1 MMPSAGRDGWR
12 GAFSVLVL
20 HNILGV
26 KACSVNSNV
35 AIDVDNDTHRI
46 NNIVK
51 NSMSCSYP
59 SAITIALI
67 FSPNEGQMVCI
78 LNSDGCTFLLNWSSG
93 ENNSVIFTHNTSA
106 ISYRLLNY
114 GFPLTR
120 FNFKF

>member
-1 MMPSAGRDGWR
+1 MMPSAVRDGWR
-12 GAFSVLVL
+12 GAFFVLVL

-59 SAITIALI
+59 SAITLALI
-67 FSPNEGQMVCI
+67 FAPHEGQMVCI
-78 LNSDGCTFLLNWSSG
+78 LNSDGYTFLLHWSSG
-93 ENNSVIFTHNTSA
+93 GNNSVIFTPHASA
-106 ISYRLLNY
+106 IS
-114 GFPLTR
+114 
-120 FNFKF
+120 

>member
-59 SAITIALI
+59 SAITLALI
-67 FSPNEGQMVCI
+67 FAPHEGQMVCI
-78 LNSDGCTFLLNWSSG
+78 LNSDGYTFLLHWSSG
-93 ENNSVIFTHNTSA
+93 GNNSVIFTPNASA
-106 ISYRLLNY
+106 IS
-114 GFPLTR
+114 
-120 FNFKF
+120 

>member
-1 MMPSAGRDGWR
+1 MVGG
-12 GAFSVLVL
+12 GFFVLGL

-26 KACSVNSNV
+26 KACSVNRNV
-35 AIDVDNDTHRI
+35 AIDVYNDTHRI

-51 NSMSCSYP
+51 NSMSCSYS
-59 SAITIALI
+59 SAITLALI
-67 FSPNEGQMVCI
+67 FAPHEGQMVCI

-93 ENNSVIFTHNTSA
+93 ENNSVIFTTNTSA

-114 GFPLTR
+114 GFPFTS